1 MRITVLC
8 GGVGAA
14 KFLYG
19 LQHAVENIKDINAI
33 INVSDDFIWHGFHIS
48 PDIDTLIYTL
58 AEIEGPLGWGVE
70 NDSFS
75 ILNKINSVTN
85 NEWFQIGDADLVT
98 HILRNEA
105 LQDGK
110 TLSEATQLL
119 AQNNNIRIKLF
130 PVTNDP
136 HPTLIITDS
145 AKLEFQE
152 YFVQR
157 KTEANVKDIQFPGAK
172 FSSPAPGVLDAISKA
187 DFIIFAPSNPFVSI
201 DPILAVPQIREH
213 IIASSAQKIAISPIV
228 GGQAIKGPAAKMMK
242 SMGHAVS
249 PLGVAKIYQ
258 KLIDTFIFDIQD
270 SHLTKEINK
279 LNIKTMTMDTI
290 MDNRLKRI
298 SFAKEFITKINEK

>member
-1 MRITVLC
+1 MKMTVLC

-19 LQHAVENIKDINAI
+19 LQHAVENTKDINAI

-58 AEIEGPLGWGVE
+58 TEKEGPLGWGIQ
-70 NDSFS
+70 DDTFS
-75 ILNKINSVTN
+75 ILNEINSVTN
-85 NEWFQIGDADLVT
+85 NEWFQIGDRDLVT

-105 LQDGK
+105 LHSGK
-110 TLSEATQLL
+110 TLSQTTQLL
-119 AQNNNIRIKLF
+119 AENNDIQIKLF
-130 PVTNDP
+130 PVTDDS
-136 HPTLIITDS
+136 HPTLIITENNE
-145 AKLEFQE
+145 LEFQE
-152 YFVQR
+152 YFVRR
-157 KTEANVKDIQFPGAK
+157 KTEEHVKDILFPNAN
-172 FSSPAPGVLDAISKA
+172 FSTPAPGVLNAIKNA

-242 SMGHAVS
+242 SMGHSVS
-249 PLGVAKIYQ
+249 PLGVAKMYQ

-270 SHLTKEINK
+270 SDLAKEINE
-279 LNIKTMTMDTI
+279 LNIKAITMDTI
-290 MDNRLKRI
+290 MDNRSKRI
-298 SFAKEFITKINEK
+298 SFAKEFLTKINE

>member
-1 MRITVLC
+1 MKMTVLC

-19 LQHAVENIKDINAI
+19 LQHAVENVKDLNAI

-58 AEIEGPLGWGVE
+58 AEKEGSLGWGIQ
-70 NDSFS
+70 DDTFS
-75 ILNKINSVTN
+75 ILNEINSVTN
-85 NEWFQIGDADLVT
+85 NEWFQIGDRDLVT

-105 LQDGK
+105 LHNGK
-110 TLSEATQLL
+110 TLSQTTQLL
-119 AQNNNIRIKLF
+119 AENNDIQIKLF
-130 PVTNDP
+130 PVTNDS
-136 HPTLIITDS
+136 HPTLIITENDE
-145 AKLEFQE
+145 LEFQE
-152 YFVQR
+152 YFVRR
-157 KTEANVKDIQFPGAK
+157 KTEEYVKNIQFPNAK
-172 FSSPAPGVLDAISKA
+172 FSTPAPGVLNAITEA

-270 SHLTKEINK
+270 SHLIKEINE

>member
-1 MRITVLC
+1 MKMTVLC

-19 LQHAVENIKDINAI
+19 LQHAVENTKDINAI

-58 AEIEGPLGWGVE
+58 AEKEGPLGWGIQ
-70 NDSFS
+70 DDTFS
-75 ILNKINSVTN
+75 ILNEINSVTN
-85 NEWFQIGDADLVT
+85 NEWFQIGDRDLVT

-105 LQDGK
+105 LHSGK
-110 TLSEATQLL
+110 TLSQTTQLL
-119 AQNNNIRIKLF
+119 AENNDIQIKLF
-130 PVTNDP
+130 PVTNDS
-136 HPTLIITDS
+136 HPTLIITENNE
-145 AKLEFQE
+145 LEFQE
-152 YFVQR
+152 YFVRR
-157 KTEANVKDIQFPGAK
+157 KTEEHVKDIQFPNAN
-172 FSSPAPGVLDAISKA
+172 FSTPAPGVLNAIKES

-201 DPILAVPQIREH
+201 DPILAVPQIREQ

-258 KLIDTFIFDIQD
+258 KIIDTFIFDIQD
-270 SHLTKEINK
+270 SHLTKEINE